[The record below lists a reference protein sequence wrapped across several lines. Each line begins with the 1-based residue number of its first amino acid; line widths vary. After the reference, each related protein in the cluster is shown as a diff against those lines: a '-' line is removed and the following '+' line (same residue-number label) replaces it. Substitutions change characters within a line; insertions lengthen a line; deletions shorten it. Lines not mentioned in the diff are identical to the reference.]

1 MYFVCTQQLGF
12 PDEKEHITDKCQRS
26 HRHLFNVAHLLEN
39 VIELLE
45 MDESVK
51 YHRNILDYMFR
62 VQEVVGKYCKVYF
75 NYNINAISNILKDES
90 EIKPKIITMCKFIIA
105 LTKFIKVH
113 VSVLLRNDP
122 QAHNLIHSI
131 FGRKVNWRIQEYL
144 VTINYWVKKMSSEE
158 KVKYHLKY
166 FQKVS

>member
-12 PDEKEHITDKCQRS
+12 PDEKEHITDKRQRS

-39 VIELLE
+39 VIESLE

-105 LTKFIKVH
+105 LTKFIKVR

-122 QAHNLIHSI
+122 QAHDLIHSI

-158 KVKYHLKY
+158 KAKYHLK
-166 FQKVS
+166 

>member
-1 MYFVCTQQLGF
+1 M
-12 PDEKEHITDKCQRS
+12 
-26 HRHLFNVAHLLEN
+26 
-39 VIELLE
+39 
-45 MDESVK
+45 
-51 YHRNILDYMFR
+51 
-62 VQEVVGKYCKVYF
+62 YF

-105 LTKFIKVH
+105 LTKFIKVR

-158 KVKYHLKY
+158 KAKYLK
-166 FQKVS
+166 